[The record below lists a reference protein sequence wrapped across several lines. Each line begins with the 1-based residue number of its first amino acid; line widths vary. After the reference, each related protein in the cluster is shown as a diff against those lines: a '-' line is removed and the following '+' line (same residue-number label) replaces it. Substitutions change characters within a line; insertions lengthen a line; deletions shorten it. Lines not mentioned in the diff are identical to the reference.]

1 MGKNVNSKEKK
12 IAVCLASIEN
22 ANKVMASVEKQRRK
36 VSDAYDYIFDIIQQ
50 SEKKS
55 PGHLHLLVIEDSINT
70 TSQDL
75 IAKYTRARAT
85 IENRTQQLH
94 ELRNESD
101 HPKIAITNP
110 ELTVD
115 KA

>member
-1 MGKNVNSKEKK
+1 MSKNVNSKEKK
-12 IAVCLASIEN
+12 IEICLKSIEN
-22 ANKVMASVEKQRRK
+22 ANKIMKSVEKQRRK
-36 VSDAYDYIFDIIQQ
+36 VSDAYDFVFELIQK

-70 TSQDL
+70 TSKELVD
-75 IAKYTRARAT
+75 KFTRSRAT
-85 IENRTQQLH
+85 IENRTEQLH

-101 HPKIAITNP
+101 HPKVAIVNP

>member
-22 ANKVMASVEKQRRK
+22 ANKVMESVEKKRRK
-36 VSDAYDYIFDIIQQ
+36 VSAAYDYVFELIQQ

-55 PGHLHLLVIEDSINT
+55 DGHLHLLIIEDSINT

-75 IAKYTRARAT
+75 IDRYTRARTT

-94 ELRNESD
+94 ELRNEEVLD
-101 HPKIAITNP
+101 NAQ
-110 ELTVD
+110 VF
-115 KA
+115 